1 MTDYFK
7 DLISSLYVRPHNK
20 MTGKVRLIGGREEDL
35 PSSIDVHDVYDVS
48 SYFKIRE
55 SRFNDITS
63 RLSVVYAGI
72 SDLPISAQ
80 IRVHDDLSSLLVVR
94 PKNKMTG
101 IVEIIEP
108 PVFVKKI
115 SPIKDAFIRTGFPKF
130 NYGTEQDMF
139 VGRTGSGELFRSL
152 IQFNELGIP
161 ADKEIKKAEIV
172 IRQLNKHLEQEI
184 AVYEIDQ
191 DQEWTETGVTWDNQP
206 TANKLLTTFRSPTN
220 QGEIRIDVTEYVK
233 DWLKGNVKHNG
244 FLLKALDETQYAYKQ
259 FGTRESP
266 DYPPYLEVQY
276 FDPTVYSYG
285 RSQIRS
291 TVNVIGAG
299 TSEVPSRIN
308 VRPVIWDS
316 DIPASINVNDPRNLP
331 SSIAVNS
338 PQLTSSIRVVFHS
351 EDDVASKVLIRLG
364 GQDQIVGKTV
374 INKPVLPSEVYV
386 KYKHNLES
394 SIFVVHANR
403 QDLISTIKVNRP
415 DISGTINVRP
425 YYDITLTITVR
436 GAVDEDL
443 QGSIAVNSPNLYGSV
458 YVVPYDDLSS
468 SVVARGVQD
477 SDLESVVTINK
488 PDLPSKIFVI
498 PYSDIDSN
506 VKVRV
511 SSKDDLV
518 SGIFVVSNY
527 LRSSIT
533 VRVEDEV
540 EIPSLVYVRAVKETD
555 IPSVIL
561 PRVIGQDNLE
571 SRIAVRTDGAK
582 DLNSKLLPRVRGG
595 ADLETTLLVVEAN
608 IYFPYAYIM

>member
-20 MTGKVRLIGGREEDL
+20 MAGKVRLIGGREEDL
-35 PSSIDVHDVYDVS
+35 PSSVGVHDVYDVS
-48 SYFKIRE
+48 GYFKVRE
-55 SRFNDITS
+55 PRFNDIAS

-80 IRVHDDLSSLLVVR
+80 IRVHDDLPSLLVVR

-108 PVFVKKI
+108 PVFVKRI

-172 IRQLNKHLEQEI
+172 FHQLNQHFAQDI
-184 AVYEIDQ
+184 AIYEID
-191 DQEWTETGVTWDNQP
+191 DGQEWTETGVTWDNQP

-291 TVNVIGAG
+291 TVNVVGAG
-299 TSEVPSRIN
+299 TSDVPSKIN
-308 VRPVIWDS
+308 VRPVVWDN
-316 DIPASINVNDPRNLP
+316 DVPATININDPRNLP

-338 PQLTSSIRVVFHS
+338 PQLPSSIRVVFHR

-386 KYKHNLES
+386 KYKYNLES
-394 SIFVVHANR
+394 SVFIVHANR

-468 SVVARGVQD
+468 SVVVKGVQD
-477 SDLESVVTINK
+477 SDLDSTIAINK
-488 PDLPSKIFVI
+488 PDLVSRIFVI
-498 PYSDIDSN
+498 PYYDINSN
-506 VKVRV
+506 VKVRS

-518 SGIFVVSNY
+518 SGIFVVSNN
-527 LRSSIT
+527 LRSSLT
-533 VRVEDEV
+533 VRVEGRV
-540 EIPSLVYVRAVKETD
+540 EIPSSAYVRAVGEAD
-555 IPSVIL
+555 LPADIL
-561 PRVIGQDNLE
+561 PRVVGHSNLE
-571 SRIAVRTDGAK
+571 SRFAIRTDGTK

-595 ADLETTLLVVEAN
+595 ADLETTILVAEDN